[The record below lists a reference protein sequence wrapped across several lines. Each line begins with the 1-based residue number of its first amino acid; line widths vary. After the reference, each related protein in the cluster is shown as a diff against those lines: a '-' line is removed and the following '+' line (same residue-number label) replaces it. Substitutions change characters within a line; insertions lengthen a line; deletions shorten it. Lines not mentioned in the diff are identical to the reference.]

1 MIKITTL
8 SGMIRKPLRIIK
20 FMIKIRI
27 SQPAVLIL
35 AMVKEKERAVRLVQV
50 HHQAVVGIFTGK

>member
-1 MIKITTL
+1 
-8 SGMIRKPLRIIK
+8 MIRRLLQTIR

-35 AMVKEKERAVRLVQV
+35 VMVKEQGQAARLVQV
-50 HHQAVVGIFTGK
+50 HHPVQVAVGIFTGK